1 MKNLIRKILKEETED
16 FDWTKEIDPLQNF
29 EDYFYGNYQMNSSQ
43 IKPTNPSK
51 YIKRDIK
58 WWKNWIGDVRYA
70 HADFLEEIDQLN
82 DMVQD
87 LVNPRDGSKK
97 YYDLSDDVYSYLS
110 PTSALG
116 GKSIFQ
122 DYAATISSA
131 YYFLGAFAEEN
142 NLTILEVLDIFDQ
155 WLDKREKEGNPLH
168 KES

>member
-29 EDYFYGNYQMNSSQ
+29 EDYFYGNYKMNSSQ
-43 IKPTNPSK
+43 IKQGHPGK
-51 YIKRDIK
+51 FIARDIV
-58 WWKNWIGDVRYA
+58 WWKNWINDVLYA
-70 HADFLEEIDQLN
+70 HADFLEGIEELN
-82 DMVQD
+82 NMVQD

-97 YYDLSDDVYSYLS
+97 YYDLSEDVYSYLS

-122 DYAATISSA
+122 DYAATINTA
-131 YYFLGAFAEEN
+131 YYFLGTFAEDN

-155 WLDKREKEGNPLH
+155 WLDKREKEGKPLH
-168 KES
+168 NN

>member
-29 EDYFYGNYQMNSSQ
+29 EDYFYGNYKTNSSQ
-43 IKPTNPSK
+43 IKPNNPSR

>member
-29 EDYFYGNYQMNSSQ
+29 EDYFYGNYKMNSSQ
-43 IKPTNPSK
+43 IKQGHPAK
-51 YIKRDIK
+51 YIKRDIR
-58 WWKNWIGDVRYA
+58 WWKNWINDVRYA